1 MFWLNRYTLIIENK
15 SELHIVTGAAGQ
27 EMVLRPTSV
36 QRKMLDDL
44 MSGESKNEED
54 MMTAFGEVLIK
65 TLYDGGVLLTEKP
78 KDDDIF
84 SRTNAY
90 FEAYGMKD
98 ARAKLSQKDVIILG
112 CGGIGTHM
120 AWHLTALG
128 VKSITLLDFD
138 TVEESNLNRQIL
150 FDRND
155 IGRCKA
161 EVLKEK
167 RYDIN
172 EQVSVSVI
180 AQKVTSEEQLET
192 ILTAVHYDLIVKAL
206 DSPAAFPLWLDS
218 VCKKHGLTYISGIT
232 LRENAVIGPTYIP
245 GKSKIGWSEL
255 LPPNDG
261 SQKLH
266 GTAPSLGAVLYHVS
280 DEVAI
285 EALKI
290 LTGYGT
296 PKYIDK
302 LLFRNIISGEENTVG
317 NKKPIEDTLSMQN
330 SSSKE
335 IILSTMVVILMTVLG
350 TFFWPMQI
358 IVPAAT
364 LLFPFMLYKQKT
376 DILKMTFITATTYA
390 LTMFAVCFFS
400 GFFSV
405 LAGSALQ
412 AVLLSMIA
420 FGIISILI
428 LCFCAL
434 NYGIC
439 KFKRI

>member
-15 SELHIVTGAAGQ
+15 GELHIVTGEAGQ
-27 EMVLRPTSV
+27 EMVLHPTAA
-36 QRKMLDDL
+36 QRKILDNL
-44 MSGESKNEED
+44 MSGEAKTEED
-54 MMTAFGEVLIK
+54 MVTAFGEALIK
-65 TLYDGGVLLTEKP
+65 TLYAVGVLLTEKP
-78 KDDDIF
+78 KDDNIY

-98 ARAKLSQKDVIILG
+98 ARARLSQKDVMIFG

-128 VKSITLLDFD
+128 VRSITLLDYD
-138 TVEESNLNRQIL
+138 TVEESNMNRQIL

-167 RYDIN
+167 LSSIN
-172 EQVSVSVI
+172 DQVRISVI

-192 ILTAVHYDLIVKAL
+192 ILTAVRYDLVVKAL
-206 DSPAAFPLWLDS
+206 DSPAAFPIWLDR
-218 VCKKHGLTYISGIT
+218 VCKKHSLTYISGIT
-232 LRENAVIGPTYIP
+232 LRDNAVIGPTYIP

-266 GTAPSLGAVLYHVS
+266 GTAPSLGAVLYHIS
-280 DEVAI
+280 DELAI

-302 LLFRNIISGEENTVG
+302 LLFRNIITGEEYTVG
-317 NKKPIEDTLSMQN
+317 NEKKIEETLSVSN

-335 IILSTMVVILMTVLG
+335 ILLSTVVVILMTVFG
-350 TFFWPMQI
+350 AFFRPMLI
-358 IVPAAT
+358 IAPAVT
-364 LLFPFMLYKQKT
+364 LAFPFILYKQKT
-376 DILKMTFITATTYA
+376 EILKMTFVTSTTYA
-390 LTMFAVCFFS
+390 LTMFAVCIFS
-400 GFFSV
+400 GFFSA
-405 LAGSALQ
+405 LTGSVLQ
-412 AVLLSMIA
+412 AVLLTMIA

-428 LCFCAL
+428 LCFCTL

-439 KFKRI
+439 KAKRK